1 MKKRTVLFPG
11 KGRKPEDIMSYIGR
25 LKQND
30 ARWDTGKMF
39 GFVYYPESPAAEVL
53 KAVSQLYFFE
63 NALNPN
69 LFSSI
74 VHLENQT
81 VSMVADLLHGNEDVA
96 GNITLG
102 GTESIFLALKAA
114 RDRNRR
120 LHTEITVPEVI
131 LPVSVHPAFHKA
143 AHCLGFKTVVLPLSA
158 DFKADV
164 SQLSGLLTKNTILI
178 VGSAPSYA
186 HGMIDPIEEMGQFAY
201 QNKLLFHVD
210 ACLGG
215 FMLPFAEELGY
226 PIPPFDFRVQGVT
239 SISADFHKF
248 GYGAKGSSVVLYRN
262 RELRKDQL
270 FAFSRWP
277 GGIFGSPTL
286 MGTRSGGPVAAAWT
300 ILHLLGRQGYLEMT
314 RKTLEGTDR
323 LKNGIH
329 TIPGLNLVGNPLTSI
344 FSFTSTL
351 NDIFMISEEMESKGW
366 VFDRI
371 AQPEAIHLIVTMLN
385 LAHIDEFLSDLQTAT
400 ATAGKK
406 KLKKTTSLLSRK
418 VVNKM
423 MDLFP
428 GKAQSLIGTMAAD
441 AFKKSGTGNEKGSAT
456 FYGIAASRD
465 NKSDIDAMILDILDK
480 TYS

>member
-1 MKKRTVLFPG
+1 MKKRTFLFPG
-11 KGRKPEDIMSYIGR
+11 KGRKPEDLIAYISR

-30 ARWDTGKMF
+30 SRWDTGKMF
-39 GFVYYPESPAAEVL
+39 GFVYYPESQAAELL
-53 KAVSQLYFFE
+53 KTVSQLYFFE

-74 VHLENQT
+74 VQLENQT
-81 VSMVADLLHGNEDVA
+81 ISMVADLLHGDEDVA

-120 LHTEITVPEVI
+120 LHPEIRVPEVI

-143 AHCLGFKTVVLPLSA
+143 VHCLGLKTVVLPLS
-158 DFKADV
+158 DDYKADV
-164 SQLSGLLTKNTILI
+164 TRLPGLLTQDTIMI

-186 HGMIDPIEEMGQFAY
+186 HGMIDPIEEMGQFAW
-201 QNKLLFHVD
+201 QNNLLFHVD

-226 PIPPFDFRVQGVT
+226 PIFPFDFRVQGVT

-248 GYGAKGSSVVLYRN
+248 GYGVKGSSAVLYRN

-286 MGTRSGGPVAAAWT
+286 MGTRSGGPIAAAWT
-300 ILHLLGRQGYLEMT
+300 ILHMLGREGYLEMT
-314 RKTLEGTDR
+314 RKTLEGSDR
-323 LKNGIH
+323 LKKGIQS
-329 TIPGLNLVGNPLTSI
+329 IAGLNLVGNPQTSI

-351 NDIFMISEEMESKGW
+351 NNIFIISQEMEAKGW

-371 AQPEAIHLIVTMLN
+371 EQPEAIHLIVTMPN
-385 LAHIDEFLSDLQTAT
+385 LEHIDGFLSDLQTAT
-400 ATAGKK
+400 ANAGKR
-406 KLKKTTSLLSRK
+406 KLKKAASLLSRK
-418 VVNKM
+418 VVNTM

-428 GKAQSLIGTMAAD
+428 GKAQSLIGTIAAD
-441 AFKKSGTGNEKGSAT
+441 AFKKSGTGQGKGSAT
-456 FYGIAASRD
+456 FYGIATSRG